1 MPTTVLPPSIVKL
14 IDRFQTLSDPKARYE
29 QLILY
34 GKKLPPFDPQLK
46 IPENRVSGCVSN
58 VYLTAALTE
67 GKVIFNGDSDA
78 LISKGFLGFL
88 AAGMNGLSPQTILE
102 LTPDFI
108 QQLGLSVSLTPSR
121 ANGFVSIFQTMQRK
135 TMELSG

>member
-1 MPTTVLPPSIVKL
+1 MPTTTLPPSISKL

-34 GKKLPPFDPQLK
+34 GKKLPAFDPDLK
-46 IPENRVSGCVSN
+46 VLDNRVSGCVSN
-58 VYLTAALTE
+58 VYLTATLTD

-88 AAGMNGLSPQTILE
+88 TAGMNGLPPQTILQ
-102 LTPDFI
+102 LSPDFV
-108 QQLGLSVSLTPSR
+108 QQLGLSISLTPSR
-121 ANGFVSIFQTMQRK
+121 SNGFVSIFQTMQRK
-135 TMELSG
+135 TMALV

>member
-1 MPTTVLPPSIVKL
+1 MTTTVLPPTIAKL

-34 GKKLPPFDPQLK
+34 GKKLPPFDPALM

-58 VYLTAALTE
+58 VYLTATLRD
-67 GKVIFNGDSDA
+67 GKTIFNGDSDA

-88 AAGMNGLSPQTILE
+88 AMGMNDLSPEIILK
-102 LTPDFI
+102 LTPDFV

-121 ANGFVSIFQTMQRK
+121 SNGFVSIFQTMQRK
-135 TMELSG
+135 TIELVS

>member
-1 MPTTVLPPSIVKL
+1 MPTSTLPASISKL

-34 GKKLPPFDPQLK
+34 GKKLPPFDPSLK
-46 IPENRVSGCVSN
+46 LPDNRVSGCISN
-58 VYLTAALTE
+58 VYLTASLE
-67 GKVIFNGDSDA
+67 DGQVIFNGDSDA

-88 AAGMNGLSPQTILE
+88 ATGMNGLPPQTILQ
-102 LTPDFI
+102 LTPDFV

-121 ANGFVSIFQTMQRK
+121 SNGFVSIFQTMQRK
-135 TMELSG
+135 TMALV